1 MVQALE
7 AVQSG
12 RLTYALAA
20 RKFDI
25 PKATL
30 HYYVILMKAVEA
42 VRSGRMTAEIAA
54 IKYNVR
60 TSILLDCLF
69 GRQGTGT
76 TTTSTATGNIAD
88 KTVIKKEL

>member
-69 GRQGTGT
+69 GRQGSGVGPPTGT
-76 TTTSTATGNIAD
+76 TGPGD
-88 KTVIKKEL
+88 KVSVKREL